1 MRREP
6 VARTMVRAWRRLT
19 RGEGVTVVAC
29 SGGADSTAL
38 LLALWGATSRVVAAH
53 VVHDMRPREESE
65 RDRDWVAGFAAK
77 LGVAFV
83 SEGIAARPLG
93 GNLEAA
99 CRTARYA
106 ALARMAADAGAAWV
120 ATGHHAGDQAETV
133 LMRLMRGAG
142 PRGLGGMRAKR
153 VLSVEPRVVQVRPA
167 LGVEPAELRDMC
179 ARLGVAWVED
189 ATNAD
194 VTRVRAAVRQG
205 VLPALVGISPRAL
218 ERIGV
223 AAELCAESAAV
234 VRGVAEAAFAKGVRE
249 AGGVVFARAEMRA
262 LPAVVVGE
270 CVRMAAER
278 EGRRD
283 RLSWRVVRPV
293 AEAIRDG
300 KEHRR
305 EFRVGSSWC
314 VVDAARILIRAHE
327 ENER

>member
-1 MRREP
+1 M
-6 VARTMVRAWRRLT
+6 
-19 RGEGVTVVAC
+19 AC

-38 LLALWGATSRVVAAH
+38 LLALWGAGARVVAAH
-53 VVHDMRPREESE
+53 VVHDMRSREESE
-65 RDRDWVAGFAAK
+65 RDRDWVAGLASR

-83 SEGIAARPLG
+83 SEGVAARALG

-99 CRTARYA
+99 CRKARYV
-106 ALARMAADAGAAWV
+106 ALARIAAGAGATWV

-142 PRGLGGMRAKR
+142 PSGLGGMRARR
-153 VLSVEPRVVQVRPA
+153 VLSVEPRVVLVRPA
-167 LGVEPAELRDMC
+167 LGVEPVELRAMC
-179 ARLGVAWVED
+179 ERLGVKWLED

-194 VTRVRAAVRQG
+194 VTRVRAAVRHG
-205 VLPALVGISPRAL
+205 VLPGLVGISPRTL
-218 ERIGV
+218 ERIGI

-234 VRGVAEAAFAKGVRE
+234 VRSVAEAALARGVRE
-249 AGGVVFARAEMRA
+249 AGGVVFGRADLRA

-270 CVRMAAER
+270 CVRLAAAR
-278 EGRRD
+278 GGRGD

-314 VVDAARILIRAHE
+314 VVDASRILIRAHE
-327 ENER
+327 ETER

>member
-1 MRREP
+1 
-6 VARTMVRAWRRLT
+6 MVRAWRRLT
-19 RGEGVTVVAC
+19 GGDGVTVVAC

-53 VVHDMRPREESE
+53 VVHDMRSREESE
-65 RDRDWVAGFAAK
+65 RDRDWVAGLAAK

-83 SEGIAARPLG
+83 SEGVAARALG

-99 CRTARYA
+99 CRKARYA
-106 ALARMAADAGAAWV
+106 ALARMAAGAGAAWV

-167 LGVEPAELRDMC
+167 LGVEPADLKGMC
-179 ARLGVAWVED
+179 TRLGVAWVED

-194 VTRVRAAVRQG
+194 VTRVRAAVRHG
-205 VLPALVGISPRAL
+205 VLPALVGISPRVM

-234 VRGVAEAAFAKGVRE
+234 VRGVAEAALAKGVRE
-249 AGGVVFARAEMRA
+249 AGGVVFGRAEMRA